1 MKQID
6 FYGDKLDVVDMEDGK
21 PGVVMRRLV
30 ENLGLDWTGQSKKLD
45 DPIYMCRHM
54 STHDTSGREQEMVVM
69 PVKSIPAYLFSIN
82 PNKVRED
89 LREKLARY
97 RLECVDVLYNYWAKG
112 YAVNPRVSIE
122 DNMMSFYHTSGELAT
137 DFLQNMLDHTADT
150 KAQSDIISRVIGHI
164 LTEALRA
171 DDLDLHKNTLVREG
185 KERYLN
191 RTEMA
196 VISVLELEIGAWIGR
211 NRKLPQSELEVMDMV
226 KEVSMLAD
234 NLVTDARFILRSY
247 TERFD
252 KPLSCFLAKV

>member
-21 PGVVMRRLV
+21 PGIAARRLV
-30 ENLGLDWTGQSKKLD
+30 ENLGLSWSTQLQKLD
-45 DPIYMCRHM
+45 DPMYGCVHM
-54 STHDTSGREQEMVVM
+54 NTTGSDSKTYEMLVL
-69 PVKSIPAYLFSIN
+69 PVRSLPAYLFSIN
-82 PNKVRED
+82 PKKVRED
-89 LREKLARY
+89 LQEKLALY
-97 RLECVDVLYNYWAKG
+97 RLECVDVLYSYWAKG

-171 DDLDLHKNTLVREG
+171 DDLDLHKNTMIREG

>member
-21 PGVVMRRLV
+21 PGVAMRRLV
-30 ENLGLDWTGQSKKLD
+30 ENLGLDWKTQHRKLE
-45 DPIYMCRHM
+45 DPIYSCGHM
-54 STHDTSGREQEMVVM
+54 TTHDSSGREQEMLVM

-82 PNKVRED
+82 PKKVRED
-89 LREKLARY
+89 LQEKLALY

-122 DNMMSFYHTSGELAT
+122 DNMMSFYHTSGELAA
-137 DFLQNMLDHTADT
+137 DFMQNMLDHTAET
-150 KAQSDIISRVIGHI
+150 PAQNEIIGRIIGHI

-171 DDLDLHKNTLVREG
+171 EDLDLQKNILTREG
-185 KERYLN
+185 KTRYLT

-211 NRKLPQSELEVMDMV
+211 NRKLPQSEMEVMGMV
-226 KEVSMLAD
+226 KDVSLLAD
-234 NLVTDARFILRSY
+234 NLVSDARFILRSY

>member
-21 PGVVMRRLV
+21 LGISARRLV
-30 ENLGLDWTGQSKKLD
+30 ENLGLSWGSQSEKLA
-45 DPIYMCRHM
+45 DPHFKCSVIG
-54 STHDTSGREQEMVVM
+54 TVGNDGRNREMLIL
-69 PVKSIPAYLFSIN
+69 PLQRLNAYLYGIN
-82 PNKVRED
+82 SNKVRED
-89 LREKLARY
+89 LKERI
-97 RLECVDVLYNYWAKG
+97 RLYQDECADVLYNYWAKG

>member
-21 PGVVMRRLV
+21 PGVVARRLV
-30 ENLGLDWTGQSKKLD
+30 ENLGLSWARQAEKLA
-45 DPIYMCRHM
+45 DPHFRCAHM
-54 STHDTSGREQEMVVM
+54 RIPSAGGTQETLIL
-69 PVKSIPAYLFSIN
+69 PIKRINAYLYSIN
-82 PNKVRED
+82 PSKVRED
-89 LREKLARY
+89 LQEKI
-97 RLECVDVLYNYWAKG
+97 RLYQDECADVLYNYWAKG

-171 DDLDLHKNTLVREG
+171 DDLDLHKNILVREG